1 MDVEFS
7 GGRRDRRCGS
17 DLAFGSGSILYSETG
32 SDGDGMDRQKT
43 VRSIL
48 ILRKKEINNQKNKR
62 KNHDEKSSCIS
73 GCFFAVVKLYDT
85 MS

>member
-17 DLAFGSGSILYSETG
+17 DLAFGSGSILSSETG

-48 ILRKKEINNQKNKR
+48 ILWEKAEINNQKNKR
-62 KNHDEKSSCIS
+62 KNRD
-73 GCFFAVVKLYDT
+73 
-85 MS
+85 